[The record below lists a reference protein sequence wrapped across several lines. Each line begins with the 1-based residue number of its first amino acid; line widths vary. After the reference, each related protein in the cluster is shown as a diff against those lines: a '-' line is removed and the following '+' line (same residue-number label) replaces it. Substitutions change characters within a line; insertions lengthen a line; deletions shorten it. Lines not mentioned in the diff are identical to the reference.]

1 MLDISK
7 AFKRVRHVD
16 LLHKLKSYGV
26 SGQIF
31 GLFSIIDGFEWFW
44 MGSPLKNVQLMTV
57 FLKTPFLV
65 LHFSYYTLMAFLNGL
80 PDVICSIAIYADDI
94 SLYPKSDQASD
105 L

>member
-1 MLDISK
+1 MLIFFTNLSLME
-7 AFKRVRHVD
+7 FRVRYLV
-16 LLHKLKSYGV
+16 LLC
-26 SGQIF
+26 
-31 GLFSIIDGFEWFW
+31 LFSIIDGFEWFW